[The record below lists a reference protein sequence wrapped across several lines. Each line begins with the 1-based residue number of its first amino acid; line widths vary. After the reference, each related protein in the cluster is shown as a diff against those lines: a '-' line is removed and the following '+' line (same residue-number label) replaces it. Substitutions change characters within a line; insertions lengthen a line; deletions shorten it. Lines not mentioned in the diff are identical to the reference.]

1 MVSTIDNKSRISSID
16 ALRALAL
23 LGIIIVHANDG
34 FNVRVECNSSVD
46 YFLKSIVD
54 TFLSQRCACIFTILF
69 GVSFYLV
76 LRKDNYPSTKFVW
89 RCILLMLIG
98 LFNKIFYWPD
108 ALTYYGFCGILLVPI
123 RRIKT
128 PYILLVSAMLFILT
142 DICRHLEL
150 DMLIPNH
157 YTDGLY
163 YVNKPSLRYVLFL
176 WSKGVFQYCRIVLD
190 KGIFGCLANMTLGYW
205 LGRVGFIEKMD
216 KKINKIYLIV
226 SFVCFIVGM
235 LIYNFINNSSYVIFL
250 FWKFSCSIFYSV
262 LFIYIYN
269 RAHKL
274 RILYKYME
282 SYGKLGLTNYSFQGI
297 IAMTLLSYCGFGFIG
312 LSVSNLI
319 VLSILFFILQ
329 AIFSKIWLS
338 YFRNGP
344 MEWVWRCVTER
355 KLLPILKSSF

>member
-1 MVSTIDNKSRISSID
+1 MVSKNNNKIRISSID
-16 ALRALAL
+16 ALRAFAL
-23 LGIIIVHANDG
+23 LGIIIVHASAG
-34 FNVRVECNSSVD
+34 FNVRVEYNSSVD
-46 YFLKSIVD
+46 YFLKSIVY
-54 TFLSQRCACIFTILF
+54 TFLSERCALIFNILF
-69 GVSFYLV
+69 GVSFYLI
-76 LRKDNYPSTKFVW
+76 LRKDNYPSRKFVW
-89 RCILLMLIG
+89 RCILLILIG

-108 ALTYYGFCGILLVPI
+108 ALMYYGFCGILLVPI

-128 PYILLVSAMLFILT
+128 PYILLASAMLFILT

-150 DMLIPNH
+150 DMIIPNR

-163 YVNKPSLRYVLFL
+163 YANKPSIRCVILL
-176 WSKGVFQYCRIVLD
+176 WSKGVIQYCRVVLD
-190 KGIFGCLANMTLGYW
+190 KGIFGSLANMTLGYW
-205 LGRVGFIEKMD
+205 LGRVGFVEKMD
-216 KKINKIYLIV
+216 KRINKIYVIV
-226 SFVCFIVGM
+226 SFAFFVIGM
-235 LIYNFINNSSYVIFL
+235 FVYNYINNSDYYIYIFMKL
-250 FWKFSCSIFYSV
+250 SCSIFYSI

-274 RILYKYME
+274 RIIYKYME
-282 SYGKLGLTNYSFQGI
+282 CYGKLGLTNYSFQGI

-329 AIFSKIWLS
+329 AIFSKIWLL

-344 MEWVWRCVTER
+344 MEWVWRCATER